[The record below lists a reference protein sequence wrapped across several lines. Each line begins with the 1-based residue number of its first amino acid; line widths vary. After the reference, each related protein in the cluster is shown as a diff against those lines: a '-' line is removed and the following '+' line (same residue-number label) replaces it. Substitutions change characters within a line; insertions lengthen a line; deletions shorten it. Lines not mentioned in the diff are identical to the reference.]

1 MRSVKRLP
9 RLTLTLLLA
18 GALALPGAGA
28 TLVAPPQPAPVA
40 RSVQAATKLLTPDEV
55 IVLMNAGRLTDA
67 ETAARAAWAAH
78 PESARSLLLLAR
90 IQARQGRLPEARAA
104 LGRAQT
110 LPQWASRNSGCPS
123 SRPAI

>member
-1 MRSVKRLP
+1 MKRLP